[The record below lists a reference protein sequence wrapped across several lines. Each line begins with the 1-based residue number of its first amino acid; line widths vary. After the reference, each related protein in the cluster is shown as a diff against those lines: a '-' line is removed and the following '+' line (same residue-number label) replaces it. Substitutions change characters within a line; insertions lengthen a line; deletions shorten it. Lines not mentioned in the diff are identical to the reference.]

1 MQQFKFFI
9 ERLPSRE
16 LSPNW
21 KGHWS
26 KFHKAMQM
34 DKSDAY
40 AYFLHQCTRPERP
53 LEAVTV
59 TVTVYRKG
67 KQRMDP
73 DNFAARCKGFWDGL
87 VEAGL
92 LKDDSTDVIK
102 WVQYM
107 FVVDKEKAGPWG
119 LVEFCIES
127 L

>member
-1 MQQFKFFI
+1 MTYRFSI

-40 AYFLHQCTRPERP
+40 AYFSHHCTRPEKP
-53 LEAVTV
+53 LEAVQV
-59 TVTVYRKG
+59 KVTVYRKG
-67 KQRMDP
+67 KQRLDP
-73 DNFAARCKGFWDGL
+73 DNFAARMKGYWDGL
-87 VEAGL
+87 VEVGL

-102 WVQYM
+102 WVQYI
-107 FVVDKEKAGPWG
+107 FIVDPEKAGPFG
-119 LVEFCIES
+119 LVCFEIEEA
-127 L
+127 

>member
-1 MQQFKFFI
+1 MTYRFTI
-9 ERLPSRE
+9 DRLPSRE

-40 AYFLHQCTRPERP
+40 AYFLHQCTRPEKP
-53 LEAVTV
+53 LEAVQV
-59 TVTVYRKG
+59 TVRVYRKG

-73 DNFAARCKGFWDGL
+73 DNFSARMKGYWDGL
-87 VEAGL
+87 VDVGL

-102 WVQYM
+102 TVEYI
-107 FVVDKEKAGPWG
+107 FEVDPEKAGREG
-119 LVEFCIES
+119 LVEFQITEA
-127 L
+127 

>member
-1 MQQFKFFI
+1 
-9 ERLPSRE
+9 
-16 LSPNW
+16 
-21 KGHWS
+21 
-26 KFHKAMQM
+26 M

-40 AYFLHQCTRPERP
+40 AYFLHQCRRPEKP
-53 LEAVTV
+53 LEAVQV

-73 DNFAARCKGFWDGL
+73 DNFAARMKGFWDGL

-107 FVVDKEKAGPWG
+107 FIVDPEKAGREG
-119 LVEFCIES
+119 LVEFEIKEAQDV
-127 L
+127 